1 LNRSD
6 SVTYGMLTFHADFT
20 VKRNERNKTI
30 PYTIQQ
36 DGARF
41 MPVFDTST
49 INLTVIQGRTAYLN
63 CTVDYRG
70 EYKRYL
76 PYKGKVAWLNPEN
89 KVLTNVEKRIIDD
102 TRVALPRNSLND
114 WTLYIREI
122 QHYDEGVY
130 SCSINTD
137 PVQTKKV
144 YLKVLVPARI
154 IDHGTSH
161 DMEEEEGKTVQL
173 ICNATGIPT
182 PTVQWFRHIPK
193 TSYEKATK
201 EGKAVVK
208 PGEILLIH
216 NISRYCGGTY
226 ECIAFNGVDK
236 ADSHQIEVEVICNHG
251 VVSLFSIYEFG
262 CPSVRPE
269 IELPNRR
276 FSQYLY
282 KETILQCIVRANPI
296 QFLEWQRN
304 GIPIE
309 NSMKYRVALN
319 DDYYEIYTKI
329 LDLNIHS
336 IQKEDYGNYTC
347 VASNSLGKDKETMLL
362 YEAVELTKPP
372 PSTTKLIPTTKRTK
386 DFPSYEVF
394 ENKKRPE
401 KQKNGQSTRGK

>member
-1 LNRSD
+1 MYTDLIL
-6 SVTYGMLTFHADFT
+6 VYLHALIL
-20 VKRNERNKTI
+20 V

-36 DGARF
+36 DGASF

-70 EYKRYL
+70 DY
-76 PYKGKVAWLNPEN
+76 KVAWLNPEN
-89 KVLTNVEKRIIDD
+89 KVLTNLEKRIIDD
-102 TRVALPRNSLND
+102 TRIALPRNSLND

-161 DMEEEEGKTVQL
+161 DIQEEEGKTVQL

-201 EGKAVVK
+201 EGKAVVE
-208 PGEILLIH
+208 PGEVLLIH

-226 ECIAFNGVDK
+226 ECIAFNRVDK
-236 ADSHQIEVEVICNHG
+236 ADSHQIEVEVI
-251 VVSLFSIYEFG
+251 F
-262 CPSVRPE
+262 RPE

-304 GIPIE
+304 GIRIE
-309 NSMKYRVALN
+309 SSTKYRVDLY
-319 DDYYEIYTKI
+319 DDHFEINTKI

-347 VASNSLGKDKETMLL
+347 VASNNLGKDRETMIL

-372 PSTTKLIPTTKRTK
+372 LTTTKLIPTTKQTK
-386 DFPSYEVF
+386 DYPSYEVY

-401 KQKNGQSTRGK
+401 KQKNGQPTRGNYRPRSSGLKVFSPAEHILFCFILIRFCAL